1 MEILKEDLRFVNIL
15 LSISMVIQLLNSNT
29 YSTFLQVTIIALS
42 WIMFGVTYLSI
53 IRKNNIKVQ
62 YGLVIY
68 TVTYLVIMC
77 LLGVFNVVNI
87 VDVIYNLIWTITILA
102 YITSLSHPNVS
113 ALVIVLSLVST
124 FIMQAATESSI
135 TESFNSISGLLVI
148 TFIALAINIFVI
160 QKHSDLKISLKNM
173 ILHERK
179 PFKVK
184 LWIQIVIWSLIVT
197 SVSYI
202 ARTQFYEVMNA
213 EMKYVIMA
221 SASVMI
227 ATFLTIGALTTS
239 VFMVE
244 LFGTYVALELYTMS
258 YLVFIPNSNW
268 GMELAT
274 VIMDIA
280 ILIYLVSKYK
290 KQIKE
295 HEVQKEVKD

>member
-53 IRKNNIKVQ
+53 IRKNNTKVQ
-62 YGLVIY
+62 YGLVMY

-87 VDVIYNLIWTITILA
+87 VDVVYNLIWTITILA

-113 ALVIVLSLVST
+113 ALAIALSLVST
-124 FIMQAATESSI
+124 FIMQATTESSI
-135 TESFNSISGLLVI
+135 TESFNSISGLLVV

-184 LWIQIVIWSLIVT
+184 LWVQIVIWSLMVT

-227 ATFLTIGALTTS
+227 ATFLTISALTTS

-244 LFGTYVALELYTMS
+244 LFGIYVALELYTMS

-274 VIMDIA
+274 VVMDIA

-290 KQIKE
+290 KQIKV